1 MDRFHAMGAE
11 MTSFVDLAEQLHGIR
26 PAIDAAIARVLDHG
40 RFIMGPEVAELEQ
53 RLAEFSGAKHVV
65 TCANGTDALVLALRA
80 LGIGPGDTVIVPSF
94 TFCATAESVCLVG
107 ATPLFVDVLEDT
119 YNMDPASLDR
129 GIRRAHELGL
139 RLRAVITVDLFGQP
153 CDYDAIEPVA
163 REHGLALV
171 CDAAQAFGAEY
182 RGRRVGTIGDV
193 ATTSFFPAK
202 PLGCYGDGGALFTD
216 DAATAAFLRS
226 LRVHGQGADKY
237 DNVRI
242 GTNSRLDTLQA
253 AILLEKLRIFPS
265 EIEARNRVAEA
276 YAQHLEGLVAVPRV
290 IDGARSVWAQYTVRV
305 GDRDR
310 LAGSLNAAGIPTQIY
325 YRVPLHLQPAYR
337 DFPRAGE
344 LSVSEK
350 LSRTVL
356 SLPMHA
362 RVETAVVERVA
373 AALAAEVLE
382 AR

>member
-1 MDRFHAMGAE
+1 MSAANSVQPVPFI
-11 MTSFVDLAEQLHGIR
+11 DLAEQLRGIR

-40 RFIMGPEVAELEQ
+40 QFIMGPEVVELER

-94 TFCATAESVCLVG
+94 TFCATAEAVCLVG

-119 YNMDPASLDR
+119 CNMDPASLER
-129 GIRRAHELGL
+129 GIRRARELGL

-153 CDYDAIEPVA
+153 CDYDAIEPIA
-163 REHGLALV
+163 RENGLALV

-193 ATTSFFPAK
+193 TTTSFFPAK

-216 DAATAAFLRS
+216 DDETAALLRS

-253 AILLEKLRIFPS
+253 AILLEKLRIYPG
-265 EIEARNRVAEA
+265 EIEARNRVAET
-276 YAQHLEGLVAVPRV
+276 YARHLEGLVAVPRV
-290 IDGARSVWAQYTVRV
+290 IEGACSVWAQYTVRTAE
-305 GDRDR
+305 RDR
-310 LAGSLNAAGIPTQIY
+310 MAERLRAAGIPTQIY

-337 DFPRAGE
+337 ESPRAGE
-344 LSVSEK
+344 LPVSEK

-356 SLPMHA
+356 SLPMHP
-362 RVETAVVERVA
+362 RLETAVAERVA
-373 AALAAEVLE
+373 ETLATEVLE

>member
-1 MDRFHAMGAE
+1 MNSVGRAE
-11 MTSFVDLAEQLHGIR
+11 PVPFIDLAEQLRTIR
-26 PAIDAAIARVLDHG
+26 HDIDAAIARVLDHG

-53 RLAEFSGAKHVV
+53 RLAEFCGARHVV

-80 LGIGPGDTVIVPSF
+80 LGVGPGDTVIVPSF
-94 TFCATAESVCLVG
+94 TFCATAEAVCLVG

-119 YNMDPASLDR
+119 YNMDPASLEA
-129 GIRRAHELGL
+129 GIARARELGL

-153 CDYDAIEPVA
+153 CDYDAIEPLV
-163 REHGLALV
+163 RENGLALV

-182 RGRRVGTIGDV
+182 RGRKVGTIGDIT
-193 ATTSFFPAK
+193 TTSFFPAK
-202 PLGCYGDGGALFTD
+202 PLGCYGDGGAVFTD
-216 DAATAAFLRS
+216 DEATAALLRS

-253 AILLEKLRIFPS
+253 AILLQKLAIYPD

-276 YAQHLEGLVAVPRV
+276 YSRYLEGLVGLPTV
-290 IDGARSVWAQYTVRV
+290 IDGARSVWAQYTIRTA
-305 GDRDR
+305 DRDR
-310 LAGSLNAAGIPTQIY
+310 VAERLHAAGIPTQIY

-337 DFPRAGE
+337 EFPRAGE
-344 LSVSEK
+344 LDISEM
-350 LSRTVL
+350 LGRTVL
-356 SLPMHA
+356 SLPMHP
-362 RVETAVVERVA
+362 RLETAVAERVA
-373 AALAAEVLE
+373 ETFAADVLE